1 MTDSRKAVE
10 SLRFLST
17 KDASEHLARAAEAL
31 SGLVQAENQ
40 KENTERLV
48 ASNINKIAQQEAK
61 LHELGT
67 EIDRVGND
75 LADLQASS
83 ARETKEILDA
93 SASVTEEGNRRAQE
107 ARQAASEAEE
117 ELREA
122 SKKLSAINKEIE
134 ERKAVLAKMLASA

>member
-10 SLRFLST
+10 SLRFLSA
-17 KDASEHLARAAEAL
+17 KEVSEHLARAAEAL

-40 KENTERLV
+40 RENTERLV
-48 ASNINKIAQQEAK
+48 ASNINKIAQQEAR
-61 LHELGT
+61 LHDLGA

-83 ARETKEILDA
+83 AKETKEILSA
-93 SASVTEEGNRRAQE
+93 AASVAEESDKKIQE

-122 SKKLSAINKEIE
+122 SKKLSATNKEIE